1 MCKTFIRGTLAK
13 DKGKGA
19 RVGRESRE
27 GEGGAQESRENSSA
41 KLVGSACPT
50 QVSPNESCM
59 LQD

>member
-27 GEGGAQESRENSSA
+27 GEGGAQESP
-41 KLVGSACPT
+41 G
-50 QVSPNESCM
+50 
-59 LQD
+59 LQS